1 MSRFGRASSEPPSVP
16 LGTARGMP
24 GQHRSLGNRRAPG
37 LGQVVI
43 WAVTVL
49 AASAFGCASPT
60 PSMSRP
66 SPSFAAGV
74 RYNGRPFGLEG
85 EASTWIADSD
95 ILGALGPL
103 DGYSTALDLQGSPPL
118 AYRVR
123 DLAPADFIAVRRVPG
138 RARTSLGRDAPTM
151 DFPTSGWALGIAAE
165 PHPQSLAP
173 LCPYLRAE
181 FKPNAGCPPDARPLG
196 APSPLPVP
204 RP

>member
-1 MSRFGRASSEPPSVP
+1 MSHFRRASSESPSVH
-16 LGTARGMP
+16 LGAARGIP

-37 LGQVVI
+37 LGRVVI

-49 AASAFGCASPT
+49 AASALGCASPT
-60 PSMSRP
+60 SSLSRP

-85 EASTWIADSD
+85 EASTWVTDGD

-123 DLAPADFIAVRRVPG
+123 DLAPADFIAVRRAPG
-138 RARTSLGRDAPTM
+138 RARTSSGRDAPTM
-151 DFPTSGWALGIAAE
+151 DFPTSGWALAIAAE
-165 PHPQSLAP
+165 PHPPSLAP
-173 LCPYLRAE
+173 LCPYLRVE

-196 APSPLPVP
+196 ALSPLPVP